1 MNAEKSLLPEV
12 KQASAAPPPR
22 AQAGAS
28 RKTFVI
34 VGLLL
39 LVAGGALA
47 WFIHQGITSRV
58 SAEAALVKETKAS
71 AAIVVSVT
79 HPRTGAGV
87 QELILQ
93 GNAQPQMDASIYART
108 SGYLKKWYAD
118 IGAHVKAG
126 QLLAEI
132 EAPDLDDQLEQA
144 KADLETAKSNLKLA
158 ETQATRWQG
167 LLQTNA
173 VSQDEADQK
182 NAAFAADRA
191 IVNSGTANVKHL
203 EDLKSFERVTA
214 PFDGVITARRV
225 DVGAL
230 INTGSGSA
238 AGPELFHIVSADRLR
253 VFINVPEEYQR
264 LAENGAKE
272 TLTLTEYP
280 GRFFTGTIARN
291 SGAIDPSSRT
301 LQVEVDVEN
310 PNGEILPGA
319 YVLVHFKLPDRGNAM
334 TVPVNT
340 VLFRSEGLR
349 VAVVRDGKAELVPVQ
364 VGRDFGDSLE
374 IVSGIT
380 PKETLIVNPPDSL
393 VSGASVQISDSAGR

>member
-1 MNAEKSLLPEV
+1 
-12 KQASAAPPPR
+12 
-22 AQAGAS
+22 
-28 RKTFVI
+28 
-34 VGLLL
+34 
-39 LVAGGALA
+39 
-47 WFIHQGITSRV
+47 
-58 SAEAALVKETKAS
+58 
-71 AAIVVSVT
+71 
-79 HPRTGAGV
+79 V

-380 PKETLIVNPPDSL
+380 AKETLIVNPPDSL